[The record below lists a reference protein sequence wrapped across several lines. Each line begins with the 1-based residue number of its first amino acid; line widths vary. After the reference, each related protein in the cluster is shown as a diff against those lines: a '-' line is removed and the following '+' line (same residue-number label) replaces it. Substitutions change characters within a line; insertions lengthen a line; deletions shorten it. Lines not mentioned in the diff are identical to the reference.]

1 MLKPT
6 YKIEYNEKNITKDV
20 SAYVLSLEYSD
31 YEHGQSDEITITF
44 EDTQKL
50 WQNAW
55 IPSKGDTL
63 RVFIGYENE
72 KLLNCGLFEIDEIE
86 YDSPPDTLTVKAL
99 ASAITKPLRE
109 ENSKGYEN
117 KTLKQIAQEI
127 AQKHNLALIGEID
140 GIKIERI
147 TQNQESDLAF
157 LKRIAEEYGYIF
169 KIADN
174 NLVFYKTSKLINE
187 KTAKIIYKNELTCIN
202 LREKTSKLYKA
213 VSVTYKNPKTGKIVS
228 AVVRNENCIKGD
240 TLKLDLRCEN
250 KEQAI
255 LKAKAALDKGNNTIE
270 GSIQIVGTPYLAA
283 GINIELKDIGYFSG
297 KYHVKEAKQTIN
309 KYSGY
314 TTNLEIASC

>member
-1 MLKPT
+1 MLKPIF
-6 YKIEYNEKNITKDV
+6 KIEYNEKNITKDV

-31 YEHGQSDEITITF
+31 FEHGQSDEITITF
-44 EDTQKL
+44 EDAEKL

-63 RVFIGYENE
+63 RVFIGYEGE

-86 YDSPPDTLTVKAL
+86 YDSPPDTLTVKAIA
-99 ASAITKPLRE
+99 ASITKPLRE
-109 ENSKGYEN
+109 AESKGYEN

-127 AQKHNLALIGEID
+127 AQKHNLTLVGNID
-140 GIKIERI
+140 DIKIERI
-147 TQNQESDLAF
+147 TQNQETDLAF

-169 KIADN
+169 KIADET
-174 NLVFYKTSKLINE
+174 LVFYKTEKLVNA
-187 KTAKIIYKNELTCIN
+187 KTAKIIYKNEITSIN
-202 LREKTSKLYKA
+202 LREKTSRLYKA

-228 AVVRNENCIKGD
+228 ASVKNENCIKGD

-250 KEQAI
+250 KQQAI

-270 GSIQIVGTPYLAA
+270 GSIQIVGTPYLVA
-283 GINIELKDIGYFSG
+283 GINVEIKDIGYFSG
-297 KYHVKEAKQTIN
+297 KYHVKEAKHIIN

-314 TTNLEIASC
+314 TTNLEVASC

>member
-1 MLKPT
+1 MLTPV

-44 EDTQKL
+44 EDTEKL

-72 KLLNCGLFEIDEIE
+72 KLLNCGLFETDEIE

-117 KTLKQIAQEI
+117 KTLKQIANEI
-127 AQKHNLALIGEID
+127 AQKHNLTLIEEID
-140 GIKIERI
+140 DIKIERI
-147 TQNQESDLAF
+147 TQNQESDLSF

-169 KIADN
+169 KIADGS
-174 NLVFYKTSKLINE
+174 LVFYKTQKLVNA
-187 KTAKIIYKNELTCIN
+187 KTARIIHKNELTSIN

-283 GINIELKDIGYFSG
+283 GINVELKDIGYFSG
-297 KYHVKEAKQTIN
+297 KYHVKEAKHTIN
-309 KYSGY
+309 RYSGY
-314 TTNLEIASC
+314 ITGLEIASC

>member
-20 SAYVLSLEYSD
+20 SAYVLSIEYSD

-63 RVFIGYENE
+63 RVFIGYEGE

-86 YDSPPDTLTVKAL
+86 YDSPPDTLTAKAI
-99 ASAITKPLRE
+99 AAAITKPLRE

-117 KTLKQIAQEI
+117 KMLKQVIEEI
-127 AQKHNLALIGEID
+127 AQKHSLTLIGEID
-140 GIKIERI
+140 DIKIERI
-147 TQNQESDLAF
+147 TQNQETDLAF

-187 KTAKIIYKNELTCIN
+187 KTAKIIYKNEITSIN

-228 AVVRNENCIKGD
+228 ATVRNENCIKGD

-250 KEQAI
+250 KQQAI

-270 GSIQIVGTPYLAA
+270 GSIQIAGTPYLVA
-283 GINIELKDIGYFSG
+283 GINVELKDIGYFSG
-297 KYHVKEAKQTIN
+297 KYHVKEAKHTIN

-314 TTNLEIASC
+314 ITNLEIASC

>member
-1 MLKPT
+1 MLKPVF
-6 YKIEYNEKNITKDV
+6 KIEYNEKNITKDV
-20 SAYVLSLEYSD
+20 SAYVLSIEYSD

-127 AQKHNLALIGEID
+127 AQKHNLTLIGNID
-140 GIKIERI
+140 DVRIERI
-147 TQNQESDLAF
+147 TQNQETDLAF

-174 NLVFYKTSKLINE
+174 SLVFYKTQKLVNA
-187 KTAKIIYKNELTCIN
+187 KTARIIYKNELTSIN

-213 VSVTYKNPKTGKIVS
+213 VSVTYNNPKTGKIVS
-228 AVVRNENCIKGD
+228 ASVKNENCIKGD

-270 GSIQIVGTPYLAA
+270 GSIQLPGAPYLIA

-297 KYHVKEAKQTIN
+297 KYHITSAKHIIN

-314 TTNLEIASC
+314 ITSLEVKSC

>member
-1 MLKPT
+1 MLTPVF
-6 YKIEYNEKNITKDV
+6 KIEYNEKNITKDV
-20 SAYVLSLEYSD
+20 SAYVLSIEYSD

-127 AQKHNLALIGEID
+127 AQKHNLTLIGNID
-140 GIKIERI
+140 DIKIERI

-169 KIADN
+169 KIADGS
-174 NLVFYKTSKLINE
+174 LVFYKTS
-187 KTAKIIYKNELTCIN
+187 
-202 LREKTSKLYKA
+202 
-213 VSVTYKNPKTGKIVS
+213 
-228 AVVRNENCIKGD
+228 
-240 TLKLDLRCEN
+240 
-250 KEQAI
+250 
-255 LKAKAALDKGNNTIE
+255 
-270 GSIQIVGTPYLAA
+270 
-283 GINIELKDIGYFSG
+283 
-297 KYHVKEAKQTIN
+297 
-309 KYSGY
+309 
-314 TTNLEIASC
+314 